1 MASVSV
7 ALVSRANS
15 AGSYDYPKLSEP
27 PVLSIKVGR
36 SGGAID
42 FPSFP
47 LLVFEFLLDDSREN
61 LRLVW
66 VD

>member
-15 AGSYDYPKLSEP
+15 VGSYDYAKISEP

-47 LLVFEFLLDDSREN
+47 LLVFEFLPDDSREN